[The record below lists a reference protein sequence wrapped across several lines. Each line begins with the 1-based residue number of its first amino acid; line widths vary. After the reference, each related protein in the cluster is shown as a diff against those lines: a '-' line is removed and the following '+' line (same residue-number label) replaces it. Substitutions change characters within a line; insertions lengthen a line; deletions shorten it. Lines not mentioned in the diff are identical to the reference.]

1 MENTMGGM
9 MPEGVEIV
17 ETAVHI
23 AIASDL
29 DIVMARKQ
37 ARMLGTQLGF
47 SVSELAMIAT
57 AVSEVARN
65 IVLYAKN
72 GEMTFQAVEE
82 GGRKGMLI
90 SAEDQGPGIADLS
103 LAIQDGYSTGGGLG
117 LGLPGTRR
125 LMDEF
130 QIVSELGKG
139 TKVTLKKWVT

>member
-1 MENTMGGM
+1 VS
-9 MPEGVEIV
+9 EGVDIV
-17 ETAVHI
+17 ETAMHT

-29 DIVMARKQ
+29 DIVLARKQ
-37 ARMLGTQLGF
+37 ARTLGTQLGF
-47 SVSELAMIAT
+47 SIGELAMIAT

-65 IVLYAKN
+65 IVLYAKK

-82 GGRKGMLI
+82 AGRKGILI
-90 SAEDQGPGIADLS
+90 VAEDQGPGIANLS
-103 LAIQDGYSTGGGLG
+103 LAIQDGFSTGGGLG

-139 TKVTLKKWVT
+139 TKVTLKKWVTQ

>member
-1 MENTMGGM
+1 VS
-9 MPEGVEIV
+9 EGVDIV
-17 ETAVHI
+17 ETAMHT

-29 DIVMARKQ
+29 DIVLARKQ

-47 SVSELAMIAT
+47 SVGELAMIAT

-65 IVLYAKN
+65 IVLYAKK
-72 GEMTFQAVEE
+72 GEMTFQTVEDA
-82 GGRKGMLI
+82 GRKGILI
-90 SAEDQGPGIADLS
+90 VAEDQGPGIANLS

-139 TKVTLKKWVT
+139 TKVTLKKWVTQ

>member
-1 MENTMGGM
+1 M
-9 MPEGVEIV
+9 

-29 DIVMARKQ
+29 DIVLARKQ
-37 ARMLGTQLGF
+37 ARTLGAQLGF
-47 SVSELAMIAT
+47 SVTELAMIAT

-72 GEMTFQAVEE
+72 GEMIFQAVEE
-82 GGRKGMLI
+82 GGRKGVLMV
-90 SAEDQGPGIADLS
+90 AEDQGPGIADVS

-130 QIVSELGKG
+130 QIVSEVGKG
-139 TKVTLKKWVT
+139 TKITMKKWVP